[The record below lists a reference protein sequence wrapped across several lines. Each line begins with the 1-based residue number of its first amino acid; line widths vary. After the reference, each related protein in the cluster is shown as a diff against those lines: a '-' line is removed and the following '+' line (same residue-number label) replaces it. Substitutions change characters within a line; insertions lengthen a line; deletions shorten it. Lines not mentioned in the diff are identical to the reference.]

1 MSVSFSALFTA
12 TDAAFGVTGTWTPYG
27 HGSRAV
33 TMILSEMTGDIQ
45 THDGVFVPECDSTA
59 YVTKAGTVVPARGD
73 LIYHGTVAYD
83 VVNHPK
89 EDASRG
95 QWELALK
102 RRW

>member
-12 TDAAFGVTGTWTPYG
+12 TDAAFGVTGTWTPTG
-27 HGSRAV
+27 HSARTV
-33 TMILSEMTGDIQ
+33 TMILSEMGGDVATQ
-45 THDGVFVPECDSTA
+45 DGVFVPDSDSTA
-59 YVTKAGTVVPARGD
+59 YVTKAGTVTPARGD
-73 LIYHGTVAYD
+73 VLYHGTVAYD
-83 VVNHPK
+83 VVNHPR